1 VLLAGFSVSAKAHRR
16 GYFSERESA
25 MKSLSSRFAAR
36 TRSLI
41 GAAVP
46 VFLLFMGTTAPS
58 VAQTA
63 CNRITFAAG
72 TEWSLCWQL
81 RELEG
86 LIVLD
91 ADYRDNGGLSRRV
104 VSRGSIAEVHVPYHP
119 GAPRYLDLAFG
130 GLGGSA
136 VDLAASECDGVLV
149 DPKVCREVHNRGH
162 AWKWEEFFQIGQE
175 VTYWISSQIGNY
187 NYITRWTF
195 RDDGSVSPELGF
207 TGRLQK
213 RETEPAYARF
223 GSRLNPQGASD
234 PLFGINHMHN
244 VYWRLDLDIAGP
256 GNDAVNT
263 ITQVRHT
270 GSSPEPGVD
279 CTVAGTCHINRHTR
293 LGTEVVERLAPF
305 KTWHQIDRGTSNEE
319 GRRIGYEI
327 IPEGNQLWTGPRSE
341 PWAAGELYVTRF
353 NNCEMLAVRNRE
365 AGDPSCS
372 NSAPHVRAMVNGQ
385 AVDGAN
391 IVLWYKAHFQ
401 HVVRDEDEP
410 NMAIE
415 HVGLELQPRSWRE
428 INTLE

>member
-1 VLLAGFSVSAKAHRR
+1 
-16 GYFSERESA
+16 
-25 MKSLSSRFAAR
+25 MTSLRSRFSAQAG
-36 TRSLI
+36 SLI

-46 VFLLFMGTTAPS
+46 VLLLLMATTAPS

-63 CNRITFAAG
+63 CDRITFAAG

-86 LIVLD
+86 LVIRE
-91 ADYRDNGGLSRRV
+91 ADYRDNGGVSRRV
-104 VSRGSIAEVHVPYHP
+104 LSRGSIAEVHVPYHP
-119 GAPRYLDLAFG
+119 GSPRFLDLAYG
-130 GLGGSA
+130 GLGGGA

-162 AWKWEEFFQIGQE
+162 AWKFLDQFQIGQE

-187 NYITRWTF
+187 NYISRWTF
-195 RDDGSVSPELGF
+195 RDDGSFHPQMGF
-207 TGRLQK
+207 TGRLQMFGD
-213 RETEPAYARF
+213 RPAYARF
-223 GSRLNPQGASD
+223 GSRLNPQAES
-234 PLFGINHMHN
+234 PPRFGINHMHN
-244 VYWRLDLDIAGP
+244 VYWRLDLDIAGA

-270 GSSPEPGVD
+270 GSSPEGVD
-279 CTVAGTCHINRHTR
+279 CADPGTCHINRHTR
-293 LGTEVVERLAPF
+293 IETEVVERLAPF
-305 KTWHQIDRGTSNEE
+305 KTWHQIDRGTSNAD

-327 IPEGNQLWTGPRSE
+327 IPEGNQRWTGPRSE

-391 IVLWYKAHFQ
+391 VVVWYNAHFE

-410 NMAIE
+410 NMPIE
-415 HVGLELQPRSWRE
+415 YVGLEFQPRSWRDV
-428 INTLE
+428 NTLE